1 MRYPSMMVKIFR
13 LQPQSALINSSIGS
27 SMHHISSGQG
37 SAVILI
43 HGLFGNL
50 DNLKGL
56 SKSLEET
63 HQVVRIDVPN
73 HGLSPHWQKMDY
85 PLLAQAV
92 IELMDNLQL
101 ERAHILGHSMGGK
114 IAMATALAN
123 PDRVTSLIAADIAPV
138 SYQQR
143 HDNVFAGLENIN
155 LASLNSRSDA
165 LKQLL
170 AAGLDEGTAQ
180 FLLKNLSRTD
190 QGFSWKMNLAGL
202 KSCYKDLIAWHNDIE
217 TQGFLQYKKPTL
229 FIRGGD
235 SDYVTAE
242 HRQAIISQ
250 FPRVQAKTIE
260 GTGHWLHAQKP
271 AMFNRIVADFLNKH
285 DSK

>member
-1 MRYPSMMVKIFR
+1 MIVKLSR
-13 LQPQSALINSSIGS
+13 LQAQSALFKPSTGS
-27 SMHHISSGQG
+27 SMHYISSGQG

-56 SKSLEET
+56 GKSLEET

-92 IELMDNLQL
+92 IELMDSLQL

-114 IAMATALAN
+114 IAMATALSYPN
-123 PDRVTSLIAADIAPV
+123 RVTSLIAADIAPV
-138 SYQQR
+138 SYENR
-143 HDNVFAGLENIN
+143 HDNVFSGLENID
-155 LASLNSRSDA
+155 LAGLKSRSDA

-170 AAGLDEGTAQ
+170 IAGLDEGTAQ

-190 QGFSWKMNLAGL
+190 QGFNWKMNLAGL
-202 KSCYKDLIAWHNDIE
+202 KSCYRDLIAWHNDIE
-217 TQGFLQYKKPTL
+217 ADTFLQYRKPTL

-242 HRQAIISQ
+242 HRQAIMNQ
-250 FPRVQAKTIE
+250 FPQVQAKTIE

-271 AMFNRIVADFLNKH
+271 AIFNRIVTDFLAKH

>member
-1 MRYPSMMVKIFR
+1 
-13 LQPQSALINSSIGS
+13 
-27 SMHHISSGQG
+27 MHYLSSGQG

-43 HGLFGNL
+43 HGLFGDL

-56 SKSLEET
+56 GKSLEER
-63 HQVVRIDVPN
+63 HRVVRVDVPN

-92 IELMDNLQL
+92 ITLMDSLQL
-101 ERAHILGHSMGGK
+101 ARAHILGHSMGGK
-114 IAMATALAN
+114 IAMATALSY

-143 HDNVFAGLENIN
+143 HDQVFSGLEGID
-155 LASLNSRSDA
+155 LSGLKSRSEA

-180 FLLKNLSRTD
+180 FLLKNLSRTN
-190 QGFSWKMNLAGL
+190 QGFNWKMNLAGL
-202 KSCYKDLIAWHNDIE
+202 KSSYRDLIAWYNDIE
-217 TQGFLQYKKPTL
+217 AEDFLQYSKPTL

-235 SDYVTAE
+235 SDYITSE
-242 HRQAIISQ
+242 HRQAIMSQ
-250 FPRVQAKTIE
+250 FPQVQAKTIE

-271 AMFNRIVADFLNKH
+271 AIFNRIVSDFLAKH

>member
-1 MRYPSMMVKIFR
+1 
-13 LQPQSALINSSIGS
+13 
-27 SMHHISSGQG
+27 MHYISSGQG

-43 HGLFGNL
+43 HGLFGDL

-56 SKSLEET
+56 GKSLEGR
-63 HQVVRIDVPN
+63 HRVVRVDVPN

-92 IELMDNLQL
+92 ITLMDSLQL
-101 ERAHILGHSMGGK
+101 AHAHILGHSMGGK
-114 IAMATALAN
+114 IAMATALSY

-143 HDNVFAGLENIN
+143 HDQVFSGLEGID
-155 LASLNSRSDA
+155 LSGLKSRSEA

-190 QGFSWKMNLAGL
+190 QGFNWKMNLAGL
-202 KSCYKDLIAWHNDIE
+202 KSSYRDLIAWYNDIE
-217 TQGFLQYKKPTL
+217 AEDFLQYSKPTL

-235 SDYVTAE
+235 SDYITSE
-242 HRQAIISQ
+242 HRQAIMSQ
-250 FPRVQAKTIE
+250 FPQVQAKTIE

-271 AMFNRIVADFLNKH
+271 AIFNRIVSDFITKH
-285 DSK
+285 EGK

>member
-1 MRYPSMMVKIFR
+1 
-13 LQPQSALINSSIGS
+13 
-27 SMHHISSGQG
+27 MHYISSGQG

-56 SKSLEET
+56 GKSLEDR
-63 HQVVRIDVPN
+63 HRVVRVDVPN

-92 IELMDNLQL
+92 IELMDSLQL
-101 ERAHILGHSMGGK
+101 ARAHILGHSMGGK
-114 IAMATALAN
+114 IAMATALRY

-138 SYQQR
+138 SYEQR
-143 HDNVFAGLENIN
+143 HDNVFSGLEGID
-155 LASLNSRSDA
+155 LSGLNSRSEA

-190 QGFSWKMNLAGL
+190 QGFNWKMNLAGL
-202 KSCYKDLIAWHNDIE
+202 KSSYRDLITWHNDIE
-217 TQGFLQYKKPTL
+217 AEDFLRYRKPTL

-235 SDYVTAE
+235 SDYITSE
-242 HRQAIISQ
+242 HRQAIMKQ
-250 FPRVQAKTIE
+250 FPQVQAKTIE

-271 AMFNRIVADFLNKH
+271 AIFNRIVADFLNKH
-285 DSK
+285 EGK